1 MLVLF
6 HLDSKIK
13 KIWTCVG
20 PSLIDFEKVEKHK
33 KTFTALSW
41 LNSSRQICVLHK
53 WHSRFLLSTDHGL
66 TIYSK
71 NNVSTKTVGKKYRLG
86 FVQFNQKQ
94 LCLGS
99 PAISA
104 KVNKTA
110 STLFLRKNILK
121 NQWVLQA
128 RHLLQ
133 IWLIILLW
141 FPWKCTCIC
150 FSFETRKYEFRLL
163 SKHFCLQLLFP
174 QRFSSLLIALFRGSV
189 GGHMVETEVNIFETY
204 ACRFLENA
212 FFLNFSRNFMGS
224 FMGSFEETLTR
235 KMHTTFFYVC
245 L

>member
-13 KIWTCVG
+13 EISTCVG

-33 KTFTALSW
+33 RTFTALSW

-86 FVQFNQKQ
+86 FVHFNQKQ

-104 KVNKTA
+104 KVNKTFA

-141 FPWKCTCIC
+141 FPWKMHLHLFFIWNKKIWVQAFIQALLPTTVFPSKIQFFTNC
-150 FSFETRKYEFRLL
+150 FVPWLRGGPHGRNWSEYFWNL
-163 SKHFCLQLLFP
+163 CL
-174 QRFSSLLIALFRGSV
+174 
-189 GGHMVETEVNIFETY
+189 
-204 ACRFLENA
+204 
-212 FFLNFSRNFMGS
+212 
-224 FMGSFEETLTR
+224 
-235 KMHTTFFYVC
+235 
-245 L
+245 

>member
-33 KTFTALSW
+33 QTFTALSW

-71 NNVSTKTVGKKYRLG
+71 NNVSTKTVGKKYRLD
-86 FVQFNQKQ
+86 FVHFNQKQ

-104 KVNKTA
+104 KVNKTLA

-141 FPWKCTCIC
+141 FSWKMH
-150 FSFETRKYEFRLL
+150 L
-163 SKHFCLQLLFP
+163 HLFFIWNKNMSSGFYPSTSAYNRYSP
-174 QRFSSLLIALFRGSV
+174 QRFSFFTNCFVPWLREGSH
-189 GGHMVETEVNIFETY
+189 G
-204 ACRFLENA
+204 
-212 FFLNFSRNFMGS
+212 RNWSEYFWN
-224 FMGSFEETLTR
+224 L
-235 KMHTTFFYVC
+235 C